1 MIPWRKLNADAEGSI
16 YQAMPAWP
24 GNFLYINPSFCIVRI
39 FRQPAQ
45 LMRKYIATTSYIILI
60 ILINIGFAYTPIFH
74 IWGSEFSL
82 MDPAAGIVYLVRD
95 FAQRELGHRIF
106 VAMVIGSLLS
116 YFLATP
122 AVALASVSA
131 FIAGELID
139 WSIFTLSKKPL
150 SQRLI
155 WSACIS
161 APIDSLIFIS
171 LLGYLSIASFT
182 LMTAGKIIGVCIIW
196 LIWKARS
203 RRLSQAS

>member
-1 MIPWRKLNADAEGSI
+1 
-16 YQAMPAWP
+16 
-24 GNFLYINPSFCIVRI
+24 
-39 FRQPAQ
+39 
-45 LMRKYIATTSYIILI
+45 
-60 ILINIGFAYTPIFH
+60 
-74 IWGSEFSL
+74 